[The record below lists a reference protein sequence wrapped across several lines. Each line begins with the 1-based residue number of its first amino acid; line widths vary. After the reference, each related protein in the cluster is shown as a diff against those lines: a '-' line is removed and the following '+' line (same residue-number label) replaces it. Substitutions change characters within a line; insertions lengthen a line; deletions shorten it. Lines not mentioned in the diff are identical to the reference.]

1 MHNVETRNT
10 SHMKDVYISILG
22 HVSYV
27 SHTSILENGEKG
39 KKERKEERK
48 KEHQAHI
55 NPKIPEDDHARI

>member
-1 MHNVETRNT
+1 
-10 SHMKDVYISILG
+10 MKDVYISILG
-22 HVSYV
+22 HVRYV